1 MKYRDLGNTGLR
13 VSEIGLGGE
22 HLQGM
27 AKADVE
33 AVVHAALDAGI
44 TTMDAFMS
52 EPEVRTNIG
61 AALKGRREQMVLQGH
76 IGAIWQ
82 DGQYARSRDMKLV
95 PTFVQDFLTRLQTD
109 YIDVGMV
116 HFVDTEKDKKAA
128 IENGL
133 FDYAQ
138 ELKKKGVIRAVG
150 ASSHDPV
157 IARQLVEQGLID
169 VLMFSV
175 NPAYDILPP
184 EAGIDQMFDEKT
196 YSSQSSY
203 TLTPERAAL
212 YRACE
217 TAGVGITVMKALGGG
232 ALLGAQSSPFGVAM
246 TATQCV
252 HYALT
257 RPAVAAVMVGCRTPG
272 EVTQAVAY
280 ETATDAE
287 KDYAAALS
295 AAPKFSLT
303 GHCMYCNHCLPC
315 PQHIDVA
322 QVNKYLD
329 LARQAGAVPESV
341 KAHYLALPTHA
352 GDCIACHSCEG
363 NCPFAVPIV
372 KRMEEAK
379 QLFGC

>member
-1 MKYRDLGNTGLR
+1 MKYRALGGTGLN
-13 VSEIGLGGE
+13 VSEIGLGCE

-27 AKADVE
+27 AKNDVE
-33 AVVHAALDAGI
+33 KVVHAALDAGV
-44 TTMDAFMS
+44 TTMDVFMS

-61 AALKGRREQMVLQGH
+61 AALKGRRNKVVLQGH

-82 DGQYARSRDMKLV
+82 DGQYARSRDMKLI
-95 PTFVQDFLTRLQTD
+95 PAFVQDFLTRYQTD

-116 HFVDTEKDKKAA
+116 HFVDTEKDYQAA
-128 IENGL
+128 MDNGL
-133 FDYAQ
+133 FDYAR
-138 ELKKKGVIRAVG
+138 ELKAKGVLRAVG

-157 IARQLVEQGLID
+157 IARRLVEQGLID
-169 VLMFSV
+169 VLMFSI
-175 NPAYDILPP
+175 NPAYDILPA
-184 EAGIDQMFDEKT
+184 EAGINEMFDSKS
-196 YSSQSSY
+196 YSGQAAY
-203 TLTPERAAL
+203 TLTPEREAL

-217 TAGVGITVMKALGGG
+217 TADVGVTVMKALAAG
-232 ALLGAQSSPFGVAM
+232 ALLRAESSPFGVTM
-246 TATQCV
+246 TPAQCI

-257 RPAVAAVMVGCRTPG
+257 RPAVCAVMVGCRTPQ
-272 EVTQAVAY
+272 EVERAVAY
-280 ETATDAE
+280 ESASDVE

-329 LARQAGAVPESV
+329 LAHQAGDAGQSV
-341 KAHYLALPTHA
+341 KEHYLALSAHG
-352 GDCIACHSCEG
+352 GDCIACRRCEA
-363 NCPFAVPIV
+363 NCPFSVPV
-372 KRMEEAK
+372 TQRMAEAK